1 MVIGILQVKLS
12 IDWAMSLKDK
22 RSVVSSIKD
31 KLHREH
37 MVSVAEVDMQDDA
50 RSAMLG
56 IVWAGTDVAQCQS
69 LLDRIVDKLQVHK
82 DCVLEDHNIEI
93 LTGQ

>member
-12 IDWAMSLKDK
+12 IDWATSLKDK
-22 RSVVSSIKD
+22 RSVVQSIKD

-37 MVSVAEVDMQDDA
+37 MVSVAEVDLQDDLQNA
-50 RSAMLG
+50 QLG
-56 IVWAGTDVAQCQS
+56 IVWAGTDVSQCQS
-69 LLDRIVDKLQVHK
+69 LMDRIVDKLQVHK
-82 DCVLEDHNIEI
+82 DCVLEDHNMEI